1 MKASNNQWNP
11 VKLSKVPR
19 NRASITFIESVEI
32 ESNTKPV
39 ERSSFFVFLLQPGRS
54 MKIDSKRSERRK
66 CDKKKKKK
74 NHQHSVVAD
83 RQPNQRRS
91 NERIS
96 RAVPK
101 KKRRWKTVPTSIDS
115 QSIRSHRVCAS
126 ETQSNARETTN
137 RSSRNDF
144 RI

>member
-101 KKRRWKTVPTSIDS
+101 KKKKMKNRPHVDRFAINSIPSGLRIGNAIERERDN
-115 QSIRSHRVCAS
+115 QSIITKRFSY
-126 ETQSNARETTN
+126 
-137 RSSRNDF
+137 
-144 RI
+144 